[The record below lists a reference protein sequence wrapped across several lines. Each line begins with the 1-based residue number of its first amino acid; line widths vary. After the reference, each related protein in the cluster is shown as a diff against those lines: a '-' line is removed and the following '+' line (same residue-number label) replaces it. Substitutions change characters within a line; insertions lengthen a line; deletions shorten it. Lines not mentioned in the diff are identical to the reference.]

1 MSKQKINVGIIGYG
15 VVGSGAV
22 ESLIGNADVIRDK
35 TGLDIIVKSIADLNI
50 DRKTS
55 KFLDCV
61 EVKTKNADDLI
72 NDPEIDIIVE
82 LIGGY
87 GAAKKFITEAINKGK
102 HVVTANKALLAIH
115 GSEIFSLAE
124 EKGVS
129 LGFEASV
136 GGGIPI
142 IRVMKED
149 LVANNINEIY
159 SILNGTANYI
169 LTRMTKDGKAFE
181 EVLKDAQEKG
191 YAEADP
197 TLDVEGIDAAHKIC
211 LLASIAFST
220 VIPFDKIFVEGI
232 SNIKPVDIEIAK
244 ELGCTIK
251 LLAIAKRDDTGIEV
265 RVHPTIISNND
276 MLSSVDGVFNA
287 ICLTGDR
294 VGTTMHYGRGAG
306 SSATGSA
313 VAGDIINI
321 ARNISAKSASKVPV
335 LGFIKSR
342 EYGELRNIDNITSC
356 FYMRFMVV
364 DAPGV
369 LAKISAVLAE
379 NKISVSSALQR
390 EKDRG
395 GKYVPLVFMTH
406 ETKGHNV
413 MAAIEAIDK
422 LDVTAEKSAVIRVG

>member
-1 MSKQKINVGIIGYG
+1 M
-15 VVGSGAV
+15 
-22 ESLIGNADVIRDK
+22 
-35 TGLDIIVKSIADLNI
+35 
-50 DRKTS
+50 
-55 KFLDCV
+55 
-61 EVKTKNADDLI
+61 
-72 NDPEIDIIVE
+72 
-82 LIGGY
+82 
-87 GAAKKFITEAINKGK
+87 
-102 HVVTANKALLAIH
+102 
-115 GSEIFSLAE
+115 
-124 EKGVS
+124 
-129 LGFEASV
+129 
-136 GGGIPI
+136 
-142 IRVMKED
+142 
-149 LVANNINEIY
+149 
-159 SILNGTANYI
+159 
-169 LTRMTKDGKAFE
+169 
-181 EVLKDAQEKG
+181 
-191 YAEADP
+191 
-197 TLDVEGIDAAHKIC
+197 
-211 LLASIAFST
+211 
-220 VIPFDKIFVEGI
+220 
-232 SNIKPVDIEIAK
+232 DIEIAK

-294 VGTTMHYGRGAG
+294 VGRTMHYGRGAG
-306 SSATGSA
+306 GSATGSA

-321 ARNISAKSASKVPV
+321 ARNIAAKSGSKVPV
-335 LGFIKSR
+335 LGFIKGR

-406 ETKGHNV
+406 ETQGHNV
-413 MAAIEAIDK
+413 MAAVEAIDK